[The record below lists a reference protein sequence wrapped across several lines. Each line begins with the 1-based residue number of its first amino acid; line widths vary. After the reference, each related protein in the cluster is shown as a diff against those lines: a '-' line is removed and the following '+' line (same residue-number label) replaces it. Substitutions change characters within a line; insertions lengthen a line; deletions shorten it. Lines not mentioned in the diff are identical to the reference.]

1 MGWKRVAGLGVIALV
16 LSGCSSLEFSDGFAP
31 NGVTFYDPE
40 PILVRK
46 CDKDGE
52 EVIEVAAMPGRPR
65 SVRPRAGV
73 IGADLSAHFS
83 NGMISEFGQ
92 HNESLD
98 PELLSTIAGLGGLGG
113 PEKIVGLDG
122 AAPAET
128 YCASHPPT
136 RLYSIRYE
144 GGRIVGLAP
153 LVLGEPG
160 A

>member
-1 MGWKRVAGLGVIALV
+1 MAWKRFSGLGLVALT
-16 LSGCSSLEFSDGFAP
+16 LSGCSSLEFSDGFAA

-52 EVIEVAAMPGRPR
+52 EVIEVTAMPGRPR
-65 SVRPRAGV
+65 SVRPRAGI

-92 HNESLD
+92 HNDSLNA
-98 PELLSTIAGLGGLGG
+98 ELLSTIAGLGGLSG
-113 PEKIVGLDG
+113 PEKMVGEDG
-122 AAPAET
+122 AAPAEP
-128 YCASHPPT
+128 YCASNPPT

-144 GGRIVGLAP
+144 GGRIVGFAP
-153 LVLGEPG
+153 LVLGEP
-160 A
+160 AA